1 MTTHEKYEPEL
12 TEEELDSMLAQWADT
27 ELDVPEGFH
36 ESVMMR
42 LRAEESKQT
51 QTVQALQQKGKIV
64 SLAERFANKK
74 VWIST
79 IAAAALV
86 VCCLPVLQER
96 QDYLAGIENSDAQA
110 YEMRSRIVENDD
122 EMSEET
128 LMLNAMLVDAQA
140 SPATNGTMN
149 DVADVNSAMGSTEK
163 LASLSQNSYG
173 YTIDE
178 SREPFTPEEQLK
190 LLQDNLA
197 EMEAHIALLNDSA
210 DTQSQREELQNKIEE
225 LKAEIIVLEEQINTK
240 E

>member
-12 TEEELDSMLAQWADT
+12 IEEELDSMLAQWADT

-64 SLAERFANKK
+64 SLAECFANKK

-86 VCCLPVLQER
+86 VCCLPVLQDR

-122 EMSEET
+122 EMSEEPV
-128 LMLNAMLVDAQA
+128 MVNAMLVDAQA
-140 SPATNGTMN
+140 SPAANGTMN
-149 DVADVNSAMGSTEK
+149 DAADVNGAMEK
-163 LASLSQNSYG
+163 FAIPSQDSYS
-173 YTIDE
+173 YTFDE
-178 SREPFTPEEQLK
+178 SRADLTVEETLK
-190 LLQDNLA
+190 LAQDNLSELEAQLAALDDTA
-197 EMEAHIALLNDSA
+197 ENDAL
-210 DTQSQREELQNKIEE
+210 REELQNKIEE

>member
-86 VCCLPVLQER
+86 VCCLPVLQDR
-96 QDYLAGIENSDAQA
+96 QDYLAGIENIDAQA

-122 EMSEET
+122 EMSEESV
-128 LMLNAMLVDAQA
+128 MVNAMLVDAQA
-140 SPATNGTMN
+140 SPAANGTMN
-149 DVADVNSAMGSTEK
+149 DAADVNGAMEK
-163 LASLSQNSYG
+163 FAIPSQDSYS
-173 YTIDE
+173 YTFDE
-178 SREPFTPEEQLK
+178 SRADLTVEETLK
-190 LLQDNLA
+190 LAQDNLS
-197 EMEAHIALLNDSA
+197 ELEAHLAALDDTAENDA
-210 DTQSQREELQNKIEE
+210 LREELQNKIEE

>member
-1 MTTHEKYEPEL
+1 MTTHEKYVPEL

-86 VCCLPVLQER
+86 VCCLPVLQDR

-122 EMSEET
+122 EMSEEPV
-128 LMLNAMLVDAQA
+128 MVNAMLVDAQA
-140 SPATNGTMN
+140 SPAANGTMN
-149 DVADVNSAMGSTEK
+149 DAADVNGAMEK
-163 LASLSQNSYG
+163 FAIPSQDSYS
-173 YTIDE
+173 YTFDE
-178 SREPFTPEEQLK
+178 SRADLTVEETLK
-190 LLQDNLA
+190 LAQDNLS
-197 EMEAHIALLNDSA
+197 ELEAHLVALDDTAEND
-210 DTQSQREELQNKIEE
+210 TLREELQNKIEE

>member
-86 VCCLPVLQER
+86 VCCLPVLQDR

-140 SPATNGTMN
+140 SPAANGTMN
-149 DVADVNSAMGSTEK
+149 DAADVNGAMEK
-163 LASLSQNSYG
+163 FAIPSQDSYS
-173 YTIDE
+173 YTFDE
-178 SREPFTPEEQLK
+178 SRADLTVEETLK
-190 LLQDNLA
+190 LAQDNLS
-197 EMEAHIALLNDSA
+197 ELEAHLAALDDTAENDA
-210 DTQSQREELQNKIEE
+210 LREELQNKIEE

>member
-1 MTTHEKYEPEL
+1 MTTHEKYVPEL

-86 VCCLPVLQER
+86 VCCLPVLQDR

-122 EMSEET
+122 EMSEEPV
-128 LMLNAMLVDAQA
+128 MVNAMLVDAQA
-140 SPATNGTMN
+140 SPAANGTMN
-149 DVADVNSAMGSTEK
+149 DASDVNGAMEK
-163 LASLSQNSYG
+163 FAIPSQDSYS
-173 YTIDE
+173 YTFDE
-178 SREPFTPEEQLK
+178 SRADLTVEETLK
-190 LLQDNLA
+190 LAQDNLS
-197 EMEAHIALLNDSA
+197 ELEAHLAALDDTAENDA
-210 DTQSQREELQNKIEE
+210 LREELQNKIEE

>member
-1 MTTHEKYEPEL
+1 MTTHEKYVPEL

-64 SLAERFANKK
+64 SLAECFANKK

-86 VCCLPVLQER
+86 VCCLPVLQDR

-122 EMSEET
+122 EMSEEPV
-128 LMLNAMLVDAQA
+128 MVNAMLVDAQA
-140 SPATNGTMN
+140 SPAANGTMN
-149 DVADVNSAMGSTEK
+149 DAADVNGAMEK
-163 LASLSQNSYG
+163 FAIPSQDSYS
-173 YTIDE
+173 YTFDE
-178 SREPFTPEEQLK
+178 SRADLTVEETLK
-190 LLQDNLA
+190 LAQDNLS
-197 EMEAHIALLNDSA
+197 ELEAHLVALDDTAEND
-210 DTQSQREELQNKIEE
+210 TLREELQNKIEE

>member
-86 VCCLPVLQER
+86 VCCLPVLQDR

-122 EMSEET
+122 EMSEEPV
-128 LMLNAMLVDAQA
+128 MVNAMLVDAQA
-140 SPATNGTMN
+140 SPAANGTMN
-149 DVADVNSAMGSTEK
+149 DAADVNGAMEK
-163 LASLSQNSYG
+163 FAIPSQESYS
-173 YTIDE
+173 YTFDE
-178 SREPFTPEEQLK
+178 SRADLTVEETLK
-190 LLQDNLA
+190 LAQDNLS
-197 EMEAHIALLNDSA
+197 ELEAHLAALDDTAENDA
-210 DTQSQREELQNKIEE
+210 LREELQNKIEE

>member
-1 MTTHEKYEPEL
+1 MTTHEKYVPEL

-86 VCCLPVLQER
+86 VCCLPVLQDR
-96 QDYLAGIENSDAQA
+96 QDYLAGIENSDVQA

-122 EMSEET
+122 EMSEEPV
-128 LMLNAMLVDAQA
+128 MVNAMLVDAQA
-140 SPATNGTMN
+140 SPAANGTMN
-149 DVADVNSAMGSTEK
+149 DAADVNGAMEK
-163 LASLSQNSYG
+163 FAIPSQDSYS
-173 YTIDE
+173 YTFDE
-178 SREPFTPEEQLK
+178 SRADLTVEETLK
-190 LLQDNLA
+190 LAQDNLSELEAQLAALDDTA
-197 EMEAHIALLNDSA
+197 ENDAL
-210 DTQSQREELQNKIEE
+210 REELQNKIEE

>member
-86 VCCLPVLQER
+86 VCCLPVLQDR

-122 EMSEET
+122 ELSEEPV
-128 LMLNAMLVDAQA
+128 MVNAMLVDAQA
-140 SPATNGTMN
+140 SPAANGTMN
-149 DVADVNSAMGSTEK
+149 DAADVNGAMEK
-163 LASLSQNSYG
+163 FAIPSQDSYS
-173 YTIDE
+173 YTFDE
-178 SREPFTPEEQLK
+178 SRADLTVEETLK
-190 LLQDNLA
+190 LAQDNLS
-197 EMEAHIALLNDSA
+197 ELEAHLAALDDTAENDA
-210 DTQSQREELQNKIEE
+210 LREELQNKIKE
-225 LKAEIIVLEEQINTK
+225 LKAEIIVLEEQINMK

>member
-1 MTTHEKYEPEL
+1 MTTHEKYVPEL

-74 VWIST
+74 VWVST

-86 VCCLPVLQER
+86 VCCLPVLQDR
-96 QDYLAGIENSDAQA
+96 QDYLAGIENIDAQA

-122 EMSEET
+122 EMSEEPV
-128 LMLNAMLVDAQA
+128 MVNAMLVDAQA
-140 SPATNGTMN
+140 SPAANGTMN
-149 DVADVNSAMGSTEK
+149 DAADVNGAMEK
-163 LASLSQNSYG
+163 FAIPSQDSYS
-173 YTIDE
+173 YTFDE
-178 SREPFTPEEQLK
+178 SRADLTVEETLK
-190 LLQDNLA
+190 LAQDNLS
-197 EMEAHIALLNDSA
+197 ELEAHLAALDDAAENDA
-210 DTQSQREELQNKIEE
+210 LREELQNKIEE

>member
-1 MTTHEKYEPEL
+1 MTTHEKYVPEL

-86 VCCLPVLQER
+86 VCCLPVLQDR

-122 EMSEET
+122 EMSEEPV
-128 LMLNAMLVDAQA
+128 MVNAMLVDAQA
-140 SPATNGTMN
+140 SPAANGTMN
-149 DVADVNSAMGSTEK
+149 DAADVNGAMEK
-163 LASLSQNSYG
+163 FAIPSQDSYS
-173 YTIDE
+173 YTFDE
-178 SREPFTPEEQLK
+178 SRADLTVEETLK
-190 LLQDNLA
+190 LAQDNLS
-197 EMEAHIALLNDSA
+197 ELEAHLAALDDTAENDA
-210 DTQSQREELQNKIEE
+210 LREELQNKIEE

>member
-74 VWIST
+74 VWVST

-86 VCCLPVLQER
+86 VCCLPVLQDR
-96 QDYLAGIENSDAQA
+96 QENPAGIENSAVQA
-110 YEMRSRIVENDD
+110 YEMKSRMVEDNDG
-122 EMSEET
+122 MSEEPVMMNT
-128 LMLNAMLVDAQA
+128 MLIDAQA
-140 SPATNGTMN
+140 SPAANGTMN
-149 DVADVNSAMGSTEK
+149 DAADVNGDMEK
-163 LASLSQNSYG
+163 FAIPSQDSYS
-173 YTIDE
+173 YTFDE
-178 SREPFTPEEQLK
+178 SRADLTVEETLK
-190 LLQDNLA
+190 LAQDNLS
-197 EMEAHIALLNDSA
+197 ELEAHLAALDDTVENDA
-210 DTQSQREELQNKIEE
+210 LREELQNKIEE

>member
-1 MTTHEKYEPEL
+1 MTTHEKYVPEL

-86 VCCLPVLQER
+86 VCCLPVLQDR

-122 EMSEET
+122 EMSEEPV
-128 LMLNAMLVDAQA
+128 MVNAMLVDAQA
-140 SPATNGTMN
+140 SPAANGTMN
-149 DVADVNSAMGSTEK
+149 DAADVNGAMEK
-163 LASLSQNSYG
+163 FAIPSQDSYS
-173 YTIDE
+173 YTFDE
-178 SREPFTPEEQLK
+178 SRADLTVEETLK
-190 LLQDNLA
+190 LAQDNLS
-197 EMEAHIALLNDSA
+197 ELEAHLAALD
-210 DTQSQREELQNKIEE
+210 DTAENEALREELQNKIEE

>member
-27 ELDVPEGFH
+27 KLDVPEGFH

-86 VCCLPVLQER
+86 VCCLPVLQDR

-122 EMSEET
+122 ELSEEPV
-128 LMLNAMLVDAQA
+128 MVNAMLVDAQA
-140 SPATNGTMN
+140 SPAANGTMN
-149 DVADVNSAMGSTEK
+149 DASDVNGAMEK
-163 LASLSQNSYG
+163 FAIPSQDSYS
-173 YTIDE
+173 YTFDE
-178 SREPFTPEEQLK
+178 SRADLTVEETLK
-190 LLQDNLA
+190 LAQDNLS
-197 EMEAHIALLNDSA
+197 ELEAHLAALDDTAENDA
-210 DTQSQREELQNKIEE
+210 LREELQNKIKE
-225 LKAEIIVLEEQINTK
+225 LKAEIIVLEEQINMK

>member
-86 VCCLPVLQER
+86 VCCLPVVQDR

>member
-86 VCCLPVLQER
+86 VCCLPVLQDR

-122 EMSEET
+122 EMSEEPV
-128 LMLNAMLVDAQA
+128 MVNAMLVDAQA
-140 SPATNGTMN
+140 SPAANGTMN
-149 DVADVNSAMGSTEK
+149 DAADVNGAMEK
-163 LASLSQNSYG
+163 FAIPSQDSYS
-173 YTIDE
+173 YTFDE
-178 SREPFTPEEQLK
+178 SRADLTVEETLK
-190 LLQDNLA
+190 LAKDNLS
-197 EMEAHIALLNDSA
+197 ELEAHLAALDDTAENDA
-210 DTQSQREELQNKIEE
+210 LRDELQNKIEE

>member
-1 MTTHEKYEPEL
+1 MTTHEKYVPEL

-122 EMSEET
+122 EMSEEPV
-128 LMLNAMLVDAQA
+128 MVNAMLVDAQA
-140 SPATNGTMN
+140 SPAANGTMN
-149 DVADVNSAMGSTEK
+149 DAADVNGAMEK
-163 LASLSQNSYG
+163 FAIPSQDSYS
-173 YTIDE
+173 YTFDE
-178 SREPFTPEEQLK
+178 SRADLTVEETLE
-190 LLQDNLA
+190 LAQDNLS
-197 EMEAHIALLNDSA
+197 ELEAHLAALDDTAENDA
-210 DTQSQREELQNKIEE
+210 LREELQNKIEE
-225 LKAEIIVLEEQINTK
+225 LKAEIIVLEEQINPK

>member
-122 EMSEET
+122 EMSEEPV
-128 LMLNAMLVDAQA
+128 MVNAMLVDAQA
-140 SPATNGTMN
+140 SPAANGTMN
-149 DVADVNSAMGSTEK
+149 DAADVNGAMEK
-163 LASLSQNSYG
+163 FAIPSQDSYS
-173 YTIDE
+173 YTFDE
-178 SREPFTPEEQLK
+178 SRADLTVEETLK
-190 LLQDNLA
+190 LAQDNLS
-197 EMEAHIALLNDSA
+197 ELEAHLAALDDTAENDA
-210 DTQSQREELQNKIEE
+210 LREELQNKIEE

>member
-1 MTTHEKYEPEL
+1 MTTHEKYVPEL

-86 VCCLPVLQER
+86 VCCLPVLQDR
-96 QDYLAGIENSDAQA
+96 QDYLAGIENIDAQA
-110 YEMRSRIVENDD
+110 YEMRSRIAENDD
-122 EMSEET
+122 EMSEEPV
-128 LMLNAMLVDAQA
+128 MVNAMLVDAQA
-140 SPATNGTMN
+140 SPAANGTMN
-149 DVADVNSAMGSTEK
+149 DAADVNGAMEK
-163 LASLSQNSYG
+163 FAIPSQDSYS
-173 YTIDE
+173 YTFDE
-178 SREPFTPEEQLK
+178 SRADLTVEETLK
-190 LLQDNLA
+190 LAQDNLSELEAQLAALDDTA
-197 EMEAHIALLNDSA
+197 ENDAL
-210 DTQSQREELQNKIEE
+210 REELQNKIEE

>member
-12 TEEELDSMLAQWADT
+12 IEEELDSMLAQWADT

-86 VCCLPVLQER
+86 VCCLPVLQDR

-122 EMSEET
+122 EMSEEP

-140 SPATNGTMN
+140 SPAANGTMN
-149 DVADVNSAMGSTEK
+149 DAADVNGAMEK
-163 LASLSQNSYG
+163 FAIPSQDSYS
-173 YTIDE
+173 YTFDE
-178 SREPFTPEEQLK
+178 SRADLTVEETLK
-190 LLQDNLA
+190 LAQDNLS
-197 EMEAHIALLNDSA
+197 ELEAHLAALD
-210 DTQSQREELQNKIEE
+210 DTAENEALREELQNKIEE
-225 LKAEIIVLEEQINTK
+225 LKAEIIALEEQINTK

>member
-86 VCCLPVLQER
+86 VCCLPVLQDR

-122 EMSEET
+122 EMSEEPV
-128 LMLNAMLVDAQA
+128 MVNAMLVDAQA
-140 SPATNGTMN
+140 SPAANGTMN
-149 DVADVNSAMGSTEK
+149 DAADVNGAMEK
-163 LASLSQNSYG
+163 FAIPSQDSYS
-173 YTIDE
+173 YTFDE
-178 SREPFTPEEQLK
+178 SRADLTVEETLK
-190 LLQDNLA
+190 LAQDNLS
-197 EMEAHIALLNDSA
+197 ELEAHLAALDDTAENDA
-210 DTQSQREELQNKIEE
+210 LREELQNKIEE

>member
-1 MTTHEKYEPEL
+1 MTTHEKYVPEL

-86 VCCLPVLQER
+86 VCCLPVLQDR

-122 EMSEET
+122 EMSEESV
-128 LMLNAMLVDAQA
+128 MVNAMLVDAQA
-140 SPATNGTMN
+140 SPAANGTMN
-149 DVADVNSAMGSTEK
+149 DAADVNGAMEK
-163 LASLSQNSYG
+163 FAIPSQDSYS
-173 YTIDE
+173 YTFDE
-178 SREPFTPEEQLK
+178 SRADLTVEETLK
-190 LLQDNLA
+190 LAQDNLS
-197 EMEAHIALLNDSA
+197 ELEAHLVALDDTAEND
-210 DTQSQREELQNKIEE
+210 TLREELQNKIEE

>member
-86 VCCLPVLQER
+86 VCCLPVLQDR

-122 EMSEET
+122 EMSEEP

-140 SPATNGTMN
+140 SPAANGTMN
-149 DVADVNSAMGSTEK
+149 DAADVNSAMGSTEK
-163 LASLSQNSYG
+163 LASPSQNSYG

-197 EMEAHIALLNDSA
+197 EMEAHLALLNDSA
-210 DTQSQREELQNKIEE
+210 DTQSQREELQNKIDE
-225 LKAEIIVLEEQINTK
+225 LKTEIIALEEQINTK

>member
-1 MTTHEKYEPEL
+1 MTTHEKYVPEL

-86 VCCLPVLQER
+86 VCCLPVLQDR

-122 EMSEET
+122 EMSEEPV
-128 LMLNAMLVDAQA
+128 MVNAMLVDAQA
-140 SPATNGTMN
+140 SPAANSTMN
-149 DVADVNSAMGSTEK
+149 DAADVNGAMEK
-163 LASLSQNSYG
+163 FAIPSQDSYS
-173 YTIDE
+173 YTFDE
-178 SREPFTPEEQLK
+178 SRADLTVEETLK
-190 LLQDNLA
+190 LAKDNLS
-197 EMEAHIALLNDSA
+197 ELEAHLAALDDTAENDA
-210 DTQSQREELQNKIEE
+210 LREELQNKIEE

>member
-86 VCCLPVLQER
+86 VCCLPVLQDR

-122 EMSEET
+122 EMSEEPV
-128 LMLNAMLVDAQA
+128 MVNAMLVDAQA
-140 SPATNGTMN
+140 SPAANGTMN
-149 DVADVNSAMGSTEK
+149 DASDVNGAMEK
-163 LASLSQNSYG
+163 FAIPSQDSYS
-173 YTIDE
+173 YTFDE
-178 SREPFTPEEQLK
+178 SRADLTVEETLK
-190 LLQDNLA
+190 LAQDNLS
-197 EMEAHIALLNDSA
+197 ELEAHLAALDDTAENDA
-210 DTQSQREELQNKIEE
+210 LREELQNKIEE

>member
-86 VCCLPVLQER
+86 VCSLPVLQDR

-122 EMSEET
+122 EMSEEPV
-128 LMLNAMLVDAQA
+128 MANAMLVDAQA
-140 SPATNGTMN
+140 SPAANGTMN
-149 DVADVNSAMGSTEK
+149 DAADVNGAMEK
-163 LASLSQNSYG
+163 FAIPSQDSYS
-173 YTIDE
+173 YTFDE
-178 SREPFTPEEQLK
+178 SRADLTVEETLK
-190 LLQDNLA
+190 LAQDN
-197 EMEAHIALLNDSA
+197 
-210 DTQSQREELQNKIEE
+210 
-225 LKAEIIVLEEQINTK
+225 
-240 E
+240 

>member
-86 VCCLPVLQER
+86 VCCLPVLQDR
-96 QDYLAGIENSDAQA
+96 QDYLAGIENIDAQA

-122 EMSEET
+122 EMSEEPV
-128 LMLNAMLVDAQA
+128 MVNAMLVDAQA
-140 SPATNGTMN
+140 SPAANGTMN
-149 DVADVNSAMGSTEK
+149 DAADVNGAMEK
-163 LASLSQNSYG
+163 FAIPSQDSYS
-173 YTIDE
+173 YTFDE
-178 SREPFTPEEQLK
+178 SRADLTVEETLK
-190 LLQDNLA
+190 LAQDNLS
-197 EMEAHIALLNDSA
+197 ELEAHLAALDDTAENDA
-210 DTQSQREELQNKIEE
+210 LREELQNKIEE

>member
-1 MTTHEKYEPEL
+1 MTTHEKYVPEL

-64 SLAERFANKK
+64 SLAECFANKK

-86 VCCLPVLQER
+86 VCCLPVLQDR

-122 EMSEET
+122 EMSEEPV
-128 LMLNAMLVDAQA
+128 MVNAMLVDAQA
-140 SPATNGTMN
+140 SPAANGTMN
-149 DVADVNSAMGSTEK
+149 DAADVNGAMEK
-163 LASLSQNSYG
+163 FAIPSQDSYS
-173 YTIDE
+173 YTFDE
-178 SREPFTPEEQLK
+178 SRADLTVEETLK
-190 LLQDNLA
+190 LAQDNLS
-197 EMEAHIALLNDSA
+197 ELEAHLAALDDTAENDA
-210 DTQSQREELQNKIEE
+210 LREELQNKIEE

>member
-1 MTTHEKYEPEL
+1 MTTHEKYVPEL

-51 QTVQALQQKGKIV
+51 QTVQAPQQKGKIV

-74 VWIST
+74 AWLST

-86 VCCLPVLQER
+86 LCCLSVLQDR
-96 QDYLAGIENSDAQA
+96 QDYLAGIGNSDTQA

-122 EMSEET
+122 EMSKEP

-140 SPATNGTMN
+140 SPAANGTIN
-149 DVADVNSAMGSTEK
+149 DAVDVNSAMGSTEK
-163 LASLSQNSYG
+163 LASPSQDFYG

-178 SREPFTPEEQLK
+178 RREPFTPEEQLK

-197 EMEAHIALLNDSA
+197 EMEAHLALLNDSA
-210 DTQSQREELQNKIEE
+210 DTQSQREELQNKIDE
-225 LKAEIIVLEEQINTK
+225 LKTEIIALEEQINTK

>member
-1 MTTHEKYEPEL
+1 MTTHEKYVPEL

-79 IAAAALV
+79 IAAATLV

-96 QDYLAGIENSDAQA
+96 QDYLAGIENSDVQA

-122 EMSEET
+122 EMSEEPV
-128 LMLNAMLVDAQA
+128 MVNAMLVDAQA
-140 SPATNGTMN
+140 SPAANGTMN
-149 DVADVNSAMGSTEK
+149 DAADVNGAMEK
-163 LASLSQNSYG
+163 FAIPSQDSYS
-173 YTIDE
+173 YTFDE
-178 SREPFTPEEQLK
+178 SRADLTVEETLK
-190 LLQDNLA
+190 LAQDNLS
-197 EMEAHIALLNDSA
+197 ELEAHLAALDDTAENDA
-210 DTQSQREELQNKIEE
+210 LREELQNKIEE

>member
-1 MTTHEKYEPEL
+1 MTTHEKYVPEL

-79 IAAAALV
+79 IAAATLV
-86 VCCLPVLQER
+86 VCCLPVLQDR

-122 EMSEET
+122 EMSEEPV
-128 LMLNAMLVDAQA
+128 MVNAMLVDAQA
-140 SPATNGTMN
+140 SPAANGTMN
-149 DVADVNSAMGSTEK
+149 DAADVNGAMEK
-163 LASLSQNSYG
+163 FAIPSQDSYS
-173 YTIDE
+173 YTFDE
-178 SREPFTPEEQLK
+178 SRADLTVEETLK
-190 LLQDNLA
+190 LAQDNLS
-197 EMEAHIALLNDSA
+197 ELEAHLAALDDTAENDA
-210 DTQSQREELQNKIEE
+210 LREELQNKIEE

>member
-64 SLAERFANKK
+64 SLAERFADKK

-86 VCCLPVLQER
+86 VCCLPVLQDR
-96 QDYLAGIENSDAQA
+96 QDYLAGIENIDAQA

-122 EMSEET
+122 EMSEEPV
-128 LMLNAMLVDAQA
+128 MVNAMLVDAQA
-140 SPATNGTMN
+140 SPAANGTMN
-149 DVADVNSAMGSTEK
+149 DAADVNGAMEK
-163 LASLSQNSYG
+163 FAIPSQDSYS
-173 YTIDE
+173 YTFDE
-178 SREPFTPEEQLK
+178 SRADLTVEETLK
-190 LLQDNLA
+190 LAQDNLS
-197 EMEAHIALLNDSA
+197 ELEAHLAALDDTVENDA
-210 DTQSQREELQNKIEE
+210 LREELQNKIEE

>member
-1 MTTHEKYEPEL
+1 MTTHEKYVPEL

-64 SLAERFANKK
+64 SLAECFANKK

-86 VCCLPVLQER
+86 VCCLPVLQDR

-122 EMSEET
+122 EMSEEP

-140 SPATNGTMN
+140 SPAANGTMN
-149 DVADVNSAMGSTEK
+149 DAADVNGAMGSTEK
-163 LASLSQNSYG
+163 LASPSQNSYG

-197 EMEAHIALLNDSA
+197 EMEAHLALLNDSTV
-210 DTQSQREELQNKIEE
+210 TQSQREELQNKIDE
-225 LKAEIIVLEEQINTK
+225 LKTEIIALEEQINTK

>member
-12 TEEELDSMLAQWADT
+12 IEEELDSMLAQWADT

-96 QDYLAGIENSDAQA
+96 QDYLAGIENSDVQA

-122 EMSEET
+122 EMSEESV
-128 LMLNAMLVDAQA
+128 MVNAMLVDAQA
-140 SPATNGTMN
+140 SPAANGTMN
-149 DVADVNSAMGSTEK
+149 DAADVNGAMEK
-163 LASLSQNSYG
+163 FAIPSQDSYS
-173 YTIDE
+173 YTFDE
-178 SREPFTPEEQLK
+178 SRADLTVEETLK
-190 LLQDNLA
+190 LAQDNLS
-197 EMEAHIALLNDSA
+197 ELEAHLAALDDTAENDA
-210 DTQSQREELQNKIEE
+210 LREELQNKIEE

>member
-74 VWIST
+74 VWVST

-86 VCCLPVLQER
+86 VCCLPVLQDR

-122 EMSEET
+122 EMSEEPV
-128 LMLNAMLVDAQA
+128 MVNAMLVDAQA
-140 SPATNGTMN
+140 SPAANGTMN
-149 DVADVNSAMGSTEK
+149 DAADVNGAMEK
-163 LASLSQNSYG
+163 FAIPSQDSYS
-173 YTIDE
+173 YTFDE
-178 SREPFTPEEQLK
+178 SRADLTVEETLK
-190 LLQDNLA
+190 LAQDNLS
-197 EMEAHIALLNDSA
+197 ELEAHLAALDDTAENDA
-210 DTQSQREELQNKIEE
+210 LREELQNKIEE

>member
-1 MTTHEKYEPEL
+1 MTTHEKYVPEL

-96 QDYLAGIENSDAQA
+96 QDYLAGIENSDVQA

-122 EMSEET
+122 EMSEEPV
-128 LMLNAMLVDAQA
+128 MVNAMLVDAQA
-140 SPATNGTMN
+140 SPAANGTMN
-149 DVADVNSAMGSTEK
+149 DAADVNGAMEK
-163 LASLSQNSYG
+163 FAIPSQDSYS
-173 YTIDE
+173 YTFDE
-178 SREPFTPEEQLK
+178 SRADLIVEETLK
-190 LLQDNLA
+190 LAQDNLS
-197 EMEAHIALLNDSA
+197 ELEAHLAALDDTAENDA
-210 DTQSQREELQNKIEE
+210 LREELQNKIEE

>member
-86 VCCLPVLQER
+86 VCCLPVLQDR
-96 QDYLAGIENSDAQA
+96 QDYLAGIENGAAQA
-110 YEMRSRIVENDD
+110 YEMKSRIVEYND
-122 EMSEET
+122 EMSEEPV
-128 LMLNAMLVDAQA
+128 MVNAMLVDAQA
-140 SPATNGTMN
+140 SPAANGTMN
-149 DVADVNSAMGSTEK
+149 DAADVNGAMEK
-163 LASLSQNSYG
+163 FAIPSQDSYS
-173 YTIDE
+173 YTFDE
-178 SREPFTPEEQLK
+178 SRADLTVEETLK
-190 LLQDNLA
+190 LAQDNLS
-197 EMEAHIALLNDSA
+197 ELEAHLAALDDTAENDA
-210 DTQSQREELQNKIEE
+210 LRDELQNKIEE

>member
-1 MTTHEKYEPEL
+1 MTTHEKYVPEL

-79 IAAAALV
+79 IVAAALV

-96 QDYLAGIENSDAQA
+96 QDYLAGIENSDVQA

-122 EMSEET
+122 EMSEEPV
-128 LMLNAMLVDAQA
+128 MVNAMLVDAQA
-140 SPATNGTMN
+140 SPAANGTMN
-149 DVADVNSAMGSTEK
+149 DAADVNGAMEK
-163 LASLSQNSYG
+163 FAILSQDSYS
-173 YTIDE
+173 YTFDE
-178 SREPFTPEEQLK
+178 SRADLTVEETLK
-190 LLQDNLA
+190 LAQDNLS
-197 EMEAHIALLNDSA
+197 ELEAHLAALDDTAENDA
-210 DTQSQREELQNKIEE
+210 LREELQNKIEE